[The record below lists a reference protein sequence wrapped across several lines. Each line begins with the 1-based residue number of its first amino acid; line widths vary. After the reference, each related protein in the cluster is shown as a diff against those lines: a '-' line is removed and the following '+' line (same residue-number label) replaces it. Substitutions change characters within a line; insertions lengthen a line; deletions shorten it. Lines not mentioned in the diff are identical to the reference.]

1 MISIPRKTSG
11 IVKNLYFVS
20 TKDELDK
27 KIIHPEIPSDFL
39 TRGKFS
45 DWQTPRI
52 RLYTSV
58 GDALSGNWLGENLKG
73 SELYVYRAKGIRN
86 ESLIKPSITSVP
98 YALVLD
104 EWWYL
109 RNLGLDYLGKIKVIS
124 EAGKEIYHYGPRST
138 KAFVYKWN
146 WEEIGLKSWEKSKLI
161 NKNSLSVSKRRKLF
175 SDNEETTKKI
185 TGSVLSKNRYYC

>member
-11 IVKNLYFVS
+11 IVNNLYFVS

-52 RLYTSV
+52 RLYTSIS
-58 GDALSGNWLGENLKG
+58 DALSGNWLGENLKD

-109 RNLGLDYLGKIKVIS
+109 QNLGLDYLGKIKVIS

-138 KAFVYKWN
+138 KAFVYKWK

-161 NKNSLSVSKRRKLF
+161 NKSPSSVPKRRKLF
-175 SDNEETTKKI
+175 SDNEEITKKI